1 MNRVIMDDID
11 RGHFDRE
18 LGEMCRDPKYSEYTA
33 MEIKAV
39 LTDRVA
45 DNLRTPPRCGLRWLY
60 LAAVGVLVALLV
72 VAVTAGCA
80 PVPPKCPEPVV
91 FEMEGVQFQ
100 RLKTPCSVGPD
111 ILITPKGD

>member
-18 LGEMCRDPKYSEYTA
+18 LGEICRSPKYSEYTA

-45 DNLRTPPRCGLRWLY
+45 ENLLPPPRCGLRWLY
-60 LAAVGVLVALLV
+60 LAAVALLVTLLV
-72 VAVTAGCA
+72 VAATAGG
-80 PVPPKCPEPVV
+80 
-91 FEMEGVQFQ
+91 GV
-100 RLKTPCSVGPD
+100 
-111 ILITPKGD
+111 